1 MNSSQGFVSWL
12 WESFFGPFRPF
23 DFTTSS
29 RFRFNFSPF
38 TKLVDP
44 LYHKYSVIFLRRLP
58 MDISCPV
65 SCKFPHGTLHY
76 QSRPFFS
83 SLVGGSTFFNP
94 YFMYKFTR
102 KWGNSFV
109 RVVWSSP
116 SIPISPFPS
125 RLSFPKKLPF
135 FFHLNCQ
142 GSFVLVPPFKGSNLQ
157 VSIRNH
163 NKPYQFRSPLLSV
176 SLLISLYRY

>member
-1 MNSSQGFVSWL
+1 MNSSQRFVSWL
-12 WESFFGPFRPF
+12 WEFSFGPFRPF

-29 RFRFNFSPF
+29 RSRFNFSPF

-44 LYHKYSVIFLRRLP
+44 LYHKYSVIFLSRLP

-109 RVVWSSP
+109 RVVWSSS
-116 SIPISPFPS
+116 SIQFLSSP
-125 RLSFPKKLPF
+125 KWLPF
-135 FFHLNCQ
+135 FFHLNCRV
-142 GSFVLVPPFKGSNLQ
+142 SFVLVPPLIGSNLQ
-157 VSIRNH
+157 VSQGNH

-176 SLLISLYRY
+176 SLLISLHRY